1 MNLNWAANSLEIN
14 DVVQFRDIENK
25 PGALKRPSV
34 NKNVKLSFAKL
45 SDSQPNVG
53 KTDIQSPPHESR
65 KLLYE
70 VASSYLSDVLNT
82 IRSRKGFSIE
92 KGFEIIKKIVG
103 VNHPQDPVLIMAL
116 HHDNW
121 RQYVIHHPVN
131 VSIFAIKMADHLG
144 FDRENQVE
152 IGMAGLLHDVGMAA
166 VPDKIL
172 YKQGKLN
179 DAEKKIFRQ
188 RPDFSSKILRTLD
201 PKSAYLAECA
211 AQVYE
216 RIDGSGYPRGLKA
229 DEMHEYAQIVGLL
242 DMYESLIHSRPQRA
256 KYTPFIAVKEIINT
270 SKNQF
275 RREHIKALLSIFTAF
290 PIHSYVK
297 LNSDAIGKV
306 IETYPDQ
313 PMRPKIQIIYDS
325 QKRKVLT
332 EKIVALPEDSLLHI
346 VDSISE
352 TKIGELGEN

>member
-1 MNLNWAANSLEIN
+1 LEIKN
-14 DVVQFRDIENK
+14 VVQFRNIK
-25 PGALKRPSV
+25 TKSGTSRGLSSH
-34 NKNVKLSFAKL
+34 KNAKLSFAKL
-45 SDSQPNVG
+45 TEGQPETG
-53 KTDIQSPPHESR
+53 AAGIQTKPDESR
-65 KLLYE
+65 KLLYGE
-70 VASSYLSDVLNT
+70 ASEYIGDVLNAL
-82 IRSRKGFSIE
+82 RSRKGFTLE
-92 KGFEIIKKIVG
+92 KGFEIVQKIVA
-103 VNHPQDPVLIMAL
+103 VSYPQDPVLILAL
-116 HHDNW
+116 HQDDW
-121 RQYVIHHPVN
+121 RQYVTQHPVN
-131 VSIFAIKMADHLG
+131 VAVFAIKMADHLG
-144 FDRENQVE
+144 FSKDIQVE

-179 DAEKKIFRQ
+179 DAETKIFRQ
-188 RPDFSSKILRTLD
+188 RPNLSSKILRTLD
-201 PKSAYLAECA
+201 PKYAYLAECA

-229 DEMHEYAQIVGLL
+229 NEMHEYAQIIGLL

-256 KYTPFIAVKEIINT
+256 KHTPFAAVKEIINT
-270 SKNQF
+270 GKNHF
-275 RREHIKALLSIFTAF
+275 RREYLKALLNIFTAF
-290 PIHSYVK
+290 PIYSYVK

-332 EKIVALPEDSLLHI
+332 EKIVALPEDPLLHI

-352 TKIGELGEN
+352 TKIEKLGEG

>member
-1 MNLNWAANSLEIN
+1 MVE
-14 DVVQFRDIENK
+14 FR
-25 PGALKRPSV
+25 
-34 NKNVKLSFAKL
+34 NVKTKSGKLKGMSTSNNAKVSFAKL
-45 SDSQPNVG
+45 SASQPSIG
-53 KTDIQSPPHESR
+53 KTGIQSQTNENR
-65 KLLYE
+65 KLLYQE
-70 VASSYLSDVLNT
+70 AASYLNDVLNSV
-82 IRSRKGFSIE
+82 RSRKSFTLE

-103 VNHPQDPVLIMAL
+103 VNHPQDPILIMAL

-121 RQYVIHHPVN
+121 RHYVIHHPVN

-144 FDRENQVE
+144 FHRDKQVE

-172 YKQGKLN
+172 YKQDKLN
-179 DAEKKIFRQ
+179 DAEKKIFRR
-188 RPDFSSKILRTLD
+188 RPDFSSKILQNLD
-201 PKSAYLAECA
+201 PKYAYLAEYA

-229 DEMHEYAQIVGLL
+229 DEIHEYAKIIGLL

-256 KYTPFIAVKEIINT
+256 KHTPFAAVKEIINT

-275 RREHIKALLSIFTAF
+275 RRKYLKALLSIFTAF

-297 LNSDAIGKV
+297 LNSEAIGKV

-313 PMRPKIQIIYDS
+313 PMRPKIKIIYDS
-325 QKRKVLT
+325 QKRKVLA
-332 EKIVALPEDSLLHI
+332 EKVIALPEDPLLHI
-346 VDSISE
+346 VDSVTE
-352 TKIGELGEN
+352 AKIGRLAES

>member
-1 MNLNWAANSLEIN
+1 M
-14 DVVQFRDIENK
+14 VQFRNIKTESGTMK
-25 PGALKRPSV
+25 GLSTH
-34 NKNVKLSFAKL
+34 KNAKLSFAKL
-45 SDSQPNVG
+45 TGGQPKAG
-53 KTDIQSPPHESR
+53 ATGTQAIPDESR
-65 KLLYE
+65 KLLYGE
-70 VASSYLSDVLNT
+70 ASEYLGEVLNAL
-82 IRSRKGFSIE
+82 RSRKGFTLE
-92 KGFEIIKKIVG
+92 KGFEIIRKIVA
-103 VNHPQDPVLIMAL
+103 VNHPQDPLLILAL
-116 HHDNW
+116 HQDNW

-131 VSIFAIKMADHLG
+131 VSIFSIRMANHLG
-144 FDRENQVE
+144 FSKDKQVE

-188 RPDFSSKILRTLD
+188 RPDLSSKILRTLD
-201 PKSAYLAECA
+201 PKYAYLAECA
-211 AQVYE
+211 VQVYE

-229 DEMHEYAQIVGLL
+229 DEMHEYAQIIGLL

-256 KYTPFIAVKEIINT
+256 KHTPFAAVKEIINT
-270 SKNQF
+270 SKKHF
-275 RREHIKALLSIFTAF
+275 RREYLKALLSIFTAF

-325 QKRKVLT
+325 QKRKLLT
-332 EKIVALPEDSLLHI
+332 EKIVALPEDPLLHI

-352 TKIGELGEN
+352 TKIKKLGED